1 MSEACNGN
9 SITMAKSVNHTEEKQ
24 IHQNKIDGPVSIL
37 LVKPQPYL
45 LVSKRLKHF
54 LNLEPLE
61 LEIVAGG
68 VPDEDFVSI
77 CDLSIEEN
85 PLEVFHTQFREIKPH
100 IIGFTGYSTNA
111 AQVKE
116 LAQIAKTLDPSVLT
130 VVGGIHA
137 TIAPQD
143 YAQDDID
150 IIVRGEGGTAF
161 REIVRRFKE
170 GLHPSFGQ
178 VSLSPIDPAFS
189 EKAAALPPEFPDLS
203 AIPLPRR
210 DIVQRS
216 RYFSVW
222 TSAPDRKLDTM
233 FPNIASVR
241 TSYGCKFNCS
251 FCVVHFIMRR
261 KYFERT
267 PEDVV
272 NEIADIK
279 EDHIYFVDDEA
290 FLNEKRMTDIANL
303 LMQRGIKKKYVSW
316 ARADTI
322 IRRPELFRLWKKAGL
337 SIVYVGLESMDDA
350 QLKEYNKHTSSETN
364 VKAISLLRE
373 MGITLHASLMV
384 NPDFSEEDFKKLHGI
399 IREISPAEISFTVF
413 SPSPGTTLWDRHKH
427 EFICKDPYLF
437 YDCMHTL
444 LPTKLSMNR
453 FYAHFSLLYRIGWS
467 SNPLRVNRVRV
478 PLKEILR
485 SILYGT
491 KYIFALRN
499 IYKDYK

>member
-1 MSEACNGN
+1 MR
-9 SITMAKSVNHTEEKQ
+9 KSGNHTE
-24 IHQNKIDGPVSIL
+24 KIQLQARKVNGPVRIL

-68 VPDEDFVSI
+68 VPDEDFVVI
-77 CDLSIEEN
+77 CDLSIEEK
-85 PLEVFHTQFREIKPH
+85 PLEVFQTQFREINPH

-111 AQVKE
+111 SQVKE
-116 LAQIAKTLDPSVLT
+116 LVHIAKTLNPSVLT

-143 YAQDDID
+143 YAINDID
-150 IIVRGEGGTAF
+150 IIVRGEGGTVF
-161 REIVRRFKE
+161 REIVKRVKQGHR
-170 GLHPSFGQ
+170 PSFGQ
-178 VSLSPIDPAFS
+178 VALSPRALDFS
-189 EKAAALPPEFPDLS
+189 EKAAALPPEFPDVT

-222 TSAPDRKLDTM
+222 TSAPNKKLYTM

-261 KYFERT
+261 KYFERA

-279 EDHIYFVDDEA
+279 EDHIYFVDDET
-290 FLNEKRMTDIANL
+290 FLNENRMTDIANL

-322 IRRPELFRLWKKAGL
+322 IRRPDLFKLWKKAGL
-337 SIVYVGLESMDDA
+337 SIVYVGLESMDDG
-350 QLKEYNKHTSSETN
+350 QLKEYNKHTSRETN

-373 MGITLHASLMV
+373 MGITLHASFMI
-384 NPDFSEEDFKKLHGI
+384 NPDFSDEDFKRLHRI
-399 IREISPAEISFTVF
+399 IKEISPAEISFTVF

-427 EFICKDPYLF
+427 EFICEDPYLF

-444 LPTKLSMNR
+444 LPTKMNMNR
-453 FYAHFSLLYRIGWS
+453 FYAHFSRLYRIAWS
-467 SNPLRVNRVRV
+467 ANPLRVNRVRV
-478 PLKEILR
+478 PLKELVR
-485 SILYGT
+485 SIRYGT

-499 IYKDYK
+499 IYRDYKQKG

>member
-1 MSEACNGN
+1 
-9 SITMAKSVNHTEEKQ
+9 MAKSANQTEKKQ
-24 IHQNKIDGPVSIL
+24 LQKRNIDGPVRIL

-68 VPDEDFVSI
+68 VPDEDFVAI
-77 CDLSIEEN
+77 CDLSIEEK
-85 PLEVFHTQFREIKPH
+85 PLEVFHSKFQEIKPH

-111 AQVKE
+111 AQVKD
-116 LAQIAKTLDPSVLT
+116 LAHIAKRLNPSILT

-143 YAQDDID
+143 YARDDID

-161 REIVRRFKE
+161 REIVKRFKQ
-170 GLHPSFGQ
+170 GLHLSFGQ
-178 VSLSPIDPAFS
+178 VSLSPDDPDFF
-189 EKAAALPPEFPDLS
+189 EKAAALPPEFPDLN

-222 TSAPDRKLDTM
+222 TSAPDKKLDTM

-272 NEIADIK
+272 NELANIK
-279 EDHIYFVDDEA
+279 EDHIYFVDDET
-290 FLNEKRMTDIANL
+290 FLNEKRMTDIADL
-303 LMQRGIKKKYVSW
+303 LIQRGIKKRYVSW

-322 IRRPELFRLWKKAGL
+322 IRRPDLFRLWAKAGL
-337 SIVYVGLESMDDA
+337 SIVYVGLESMDDG
-350 QLKEYNKHTSSETN
+350 QLKEYNKHTSRETN

-373 MGITLHASLMV
+373 IGITLHASFMV
-384 NPDFSEEDFKKLHGI
+384 NPDFSDEDFKRLHAI

-413 SPSPGTTLWDRHKH
+413 SPSPGTTLWHRHKH
-427 EFICKDPYLF
+427 EFICEDPYLF

-444 LPTKLSMNR
+444 VPTKLSMNR
-453 FYAHFSLLYRIGWS
+453 FYAHFSRLYRIAWS
-467 SNPLRVNRVRV
+467 ANPLRVNRIRV
-478 PLKEILR
+478 PLKELLR
-485 SILYGT
+485 SIRYGT
-491 KYIFALRN
+491 QYIFALRN
-499 IYKDYK
+499 IYKDYRQNG